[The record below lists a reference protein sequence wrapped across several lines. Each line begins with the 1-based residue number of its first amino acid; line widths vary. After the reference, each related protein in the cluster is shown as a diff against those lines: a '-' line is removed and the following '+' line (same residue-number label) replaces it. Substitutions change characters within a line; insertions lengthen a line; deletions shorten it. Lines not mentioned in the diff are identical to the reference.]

1 MNVIINMK
9 RGVLN
14 SNKVKRKGG
23 RYMVTWLEKINPFKT
38 PQTFENT
45 SRIEVMS
52 GGTASLTPFS
62 GNAYENDVY
71 RAAIDAIARNAA
83 KLKGKHIIYSKLDS
97 QRTHGEERLNRVLD
111 TRPNPYMTSYDLIYK
126 LVTHLYLNNNAFA
139 YLQKDD
145 NGNLKGIYPLAA
157 QNIEYVVDTAGDMY
171 CKFLFSTGKHS
182 YFSMNDLLILRRHF
196 NSNDLLGDSNTAIAS
211 TLELAHTQSEGLTN
225 AIENSVNLQGIIK
238 YNQVMSP
245 KNLREAK
252 NDFMKDYMHM
262 NNNGGV
268 AAIDSKTEFIPLD
281 KKQTPI
287 DEPQLNAVK
296 KKVYDY
302 LGIGESI
309 VNSTYTEGEW
319 SAFYESVI
327 EPLALQLSLELTH
340 KVFTEREKAF
350 GNTIIFES
358 NRLQFASNESKTKL
372 LKELMPLGVLT
383 INQALE
389 ILNMP
394 PVEDGHKRLQSLNYV
409 DTAIAENYQLG
420 KQGQQPTLIN
430 KEAADN
436 ERNTTHGNKSAAE

>member
-1 MNVIINMK
+1 MASWID
-9 RGVLN
+9 
-14 SNKVKRKGG
+14 
-23 RYMVTWLEKINPFKT
+23 KIFKPFKT
-38 PQTFENT
+38 PETFENT
-45 SRIEVMS
+45 SQVEVMS

-83 KLKGKHIIYSKLDS
+83 KLKGKHLVYSKADNR
-97 QRTHGEERLNRVLD
+97 RTQGEDRLNRLLE

-145 NGNLKGIYPLAA
+145 NGNLTGIYPLSAN
-157 QNIEYVVDTAGDMY
+157 NIEYVVDTAGNMY

-211 TLELAHTQSEGLTN
+211 TLDLAHIQNEGLTN

-238 YNQVMSP
+238 YNQVMSEE
-245 KNLREAK
+245 NLKRAK
-252 NDFMKDYMHM
+252 NDFMKDYMQM

-268 AAIDSKTEFIPLD
+268 AAIDSKTEYIPLD
-281 KKQTPI
+281 KKTTPI
-287 DEPQLNAVK
+287 DEAQLNAVK

-302 LGIGESI
+302 LGIGENI
-309 VNSTYTEGEW
+309 VNSTYDESQW
-319 SAFYESVI
+319 AAFYESVI
-327 EPLALQLSLELTH
+327 EPIALQLSLELTH
-340 KVFTEREKAF
+340 KLFTEREKAF
-350 GNTIIFES
+350 GNKIIFES

-383 INQALE
+383 INQALD

-394 PVEDGHKRLQSLNYV
+394 PVEDGHKRLQSLNFV
-409 DTAIAENYQLG
+409 DTDIAKTYQLG
-420 KQGQQPTLIN
+420 KN
-430 KEAADN
+430 KQIPKLNNEEAADN
-436 ERNTTHGNKSAAE
+436 ERNTPHGNKSTAE